1 MILKFK
7 IIKNFLFI
15 FILIFFTR
23 NILKAQ
29 NKIDISKLDLNYY
42 QKFKGKN
49 MILNVY
55 NWGEYI
61 SDGSDDSININK
73 EFEELTGIKVNYSTF
88 ASNEELYVK
97 LKVGGV
103 AYDIIIP
110 SDYMIAKLI
119 KEGLIQKLNY
129 KNIPLYTNIQPR
141 FYNTIYDPEGEYSI
155 AYTWGVNGIIYNKNL
170 VEEENIDWDILFND
184 KYAGKILMYYNPR
197 DAFGV
202 AEAYLNYSLNTTNES
217 ELREAARILKEQKPS
232 VQAYVMDEIY
242 DKMEA
247 EEAAIAVY
255 YAGDSLTMMDNNP
268 NLNFIIPKKG
278 ANLFVDA
285 LCIPSN
291 AQNVEAAELYI
302 NFLCE
307 GETALANIEYINYAS
322 PNNAA
327 IEMMSEETKNNK
339 IIYPPSEILDNCE
352 VYITLPEETNLLM
365 EELWNEILSTDNAFK
380 GWVVPLSLAII
391 AALCIIIIILRK
403 KKKRES

>member
-1 MILKFK
+1 MRTKKILL
-7 IIKNFLFI
+7 LFVL
-15 FILIFFTR
+15 ILIPTALNGQ
-23 NILKAQ
+23 NIDL
-29 NKIDISKLDLNYY
+29 SKLDLNYY
-42 QKFKGKN
+42 GKFKGQN
-49 MILNVY
+49 MVLNVY

-61 SDGSDDSININK
+61 SDGSDNSININK
-73 EFEELTGIKVNYSTF
+73 EFEEITGIKVNYSTF

-97 LKVGGV
+97 LKVGGI

-119 KEGLIQKLNY
+119 KENLIQKLNY
-129 KNIPLYTNIQPR
+129 KNIPSHTNIQPR
-141 FYNTIYDPEGEYSI
+141 FYKEIYDPNGEYSI
-155 AYTWGVNGIIYNKNL
+155 AYTWGVNGIIYNKKL
-170 VEEENIDWDILFND
+170 VDEESIDWDILFNE

-202 AEAYLNYSLNTTNES
+202 AQAYLNYSLNTTKES
-217 ELREAARILKEQKPS
+217 ELRECARILKEQKPL

-247 EEAAIAVY
+247 EEAAIGVY
-255 YAGDSLTMMDNNP
+255 YAGDSLTMIDNNT
-268 NLNFIIPKKG
+268 NLNFVIPSKG

-291 AQNVEAAELYI
+291 AENIEAAELYI

-307 GETALANIEYINYAS
+307 GEVALANIEYINYAS

-327 IEMMSEETKNNK
+327 IAMMSEETKNNE
-339 IIYPPSEILDNCE
+339 IIYPKNEILDNCE

-365 EELWNEILSTDNAFK
+365 EELWNEILSNDSAYN
-380 GWVVPLSLAII
+380 GWVVPLSLAIVV
-391 AALCIIIIILRK
+391 ALCVAIIVARK

>member
-1 MILKFK
+1 MRTKKILL
-7 IIKNFLFI
+7 LFVL
-15 FILIFFTR
+15 ILIPTALNGQ
-23 NILKAQ
+23 NIDL
-29 NKIDISKLDLNYY
+29 SKLDLNYY
-42 QKFKGKN
+42 EKFKGEN
-49 MILNVY
+49 MVLNVY

-61 SDGSDDSININK
+61 SDGSDNSININK
-73 EFEELTGIKVNYSTF
+73 EFEEITGIKVNYSTF

-97 LKVGGV
+97 LKVGGI

-119 KEGLIQKLNY
+119 KENLIQKLNY
-129 KNIPLYTNIQPR
+129 KNIPSYTNIQPR
-141 FYNTIYDPEGEYSI
+141 FYREIYDPNGEYSI
-155 AYTWGVNGIIYNKNL
+155 AYTWGVNGIIYNKKL
-170 VEEENIDWDILFND
+170 VDEKSIDWDILFNE

-202 AEAYLNYSLNTTNES
+202 AQAYLNYSLNTTKES
-217 ELREAARILKEQKPS
+217 ELRECARILKEQKPL

-247 EEAAIAVY
+247 EEAAIGVY
-255 YAGDSLTMMDNNP
+255 YAGDSLTMIDNNT
-268 NLNFIIPKKG
+268 NLNFVIPSKG

-291 AQNVEAAELYI
+291 AENIEAAELYI

-307 GETALANIEYINYAS
+307 GEVALANIEYINYAS

-327 IEMMSEETKNNK
+327 IAMMSEETKNNE
-339 IIYPPSEILDNCE
+339 IIYPKNEILDNCE
-352 VYITLPEETNLLM
+352 VYINLPEETNLLM
-365 EELWNEILSTDNAFK
+365 EELWNEILSNDSAYN
-380 GWVVPLSLAII
+380 GWVVPLSLAIVV
-391 AALCIIIIILRK
+391 ALCVAIIVARK

>member
-1 MILKFK
+1 MKAKKILL
-7 IIKNFLFI
+7 LFVL
-15 FILIFFTR
+15 ILIPTALNGQ
-23 NILKAQ
+23 NIDL
-29 NKIDISKLDLNYY
+29 SKLDLNYY
-42 QKFKGKN
+42 GKFKGQN
-49 MILNVY
+49 MVLNVY

-61 SDGSDDSININK
+61 SDGSDNSININK
-73 EFEELTGIKVNYSTF
+73 EFEEITGIKVNYSTF

-97 LKVGGV
+97 LKVGGI

-119 KEGLIQKLNY
+119 KENLIQKLNY
-129 KNIPLYTNIQPR
+129 KNIPSHTNIQPR
-141 FYNTIYDPEGEYSI
+141 FYKEIYDPNGEYSI
-155 AYTWGVNGIIYNKNL
+155 AYTWGVNGIIYNKKL
-170 VEEENIDWDILFND
+170 VDEESIDWDILFNE

-202 AEAYLNYSLNTTNES
+202 AQAYLNYSLNTTKES
-217 ELREAARILKEQKPS
+217 ELRECARILKEQKPL

-247 EEAAIAVY
+247 EEAAIGVY
-255 YAGDSLTMMDNNP
+255 YAGDSLTMIDNNT
-268 NLNFIIPKKG
+268 NLNFVIPSKG

-291 AQNVEAAELYI
+291 AENIEAAELYI

-307 GETALANIEYINYAS
+307 GEVALANIEYINYAS

-327 IEMMSEETKNNK
+327 IAMMSEETKNNE
-339 IIYPPSEILDNCE
+339 IIYPKNEILDNCE

-365 EELWNEILSTDNAFK
+365 EELWNEILSNDSAYN
-380 GWVVPLSLAII
+380 GWVVPLSLAIVV
-391 AALCIIIIILRK
+391 ALCVAIIVARK

>member
-1 MILKFK
+1 MRTKKILL
-7 IIKNFLFI
+7 LFVL
-15 FILIFFTR
+15 ILIPTVLNGQ
-23 NILKAQ
+23 NIDL
-29 NKIDISKLDLNYY
+29 SKLDLNYY
-42 QKFKGKN
+42 GKFKGQN
-49 MILNVY
+49 MVLNVY

-61 SDGSDDSININK
+61 SDGSDNSININK
-73 EFEELTGIKVNYSTF
+73 EFEEITGIKVNYSTF

-97 LKVGGV
+97 LKVGGI

-119 KEGLIQKLNY
+119 KENLIQKLNY
-129 KNIPLYTNIQPR
+129 KNIPSHTNIQPR
-141 FYNTIYDPEGEYSI
+141 FYKEIYDPNGEYSI
-155 AYTWGVNGIIYNKNL
+155 AYTWGVNGIIYNKKL
-170 VEEENIDWDILFND
+170 VDEESIDWDILFNE

-202 AEAYLNYSLNTTNES
+202 AQAYLNYSLNTTKES
-217 ELREAARILKEQKPS
+217 ELRECARILKEQKPL

-247 EEAAIAVY
+247 EEAAIGVY
-255 YAGDSLTMMDNNP
+255 YAGDSLTMIDNNT
-268 NLNFIIPKKG
+268 NLNFVIPSKG

-291 AQNVEAAELYI
+291 AENIEAAELYI

-307 GETALANIEYINYAS
+307 GEVALANIEYINYAS
-322 PNNAA
+322 PNNAS
-327 IEMMSEETKNNK
+327 IEMMSEETKNNE
-339 IIYPPSEILDNCE
+339 IIYPKNEILDNCE

-365 EELWNEILSTDNAFK
+365 EELWNEILSNDSAYN
-380 GWVVPLSLAII
+380 GWVVPLSLAIVV
-391 AALCIIIIILRK
+391 ALCVVIIVARK

>member
-42 QKFKGKN
+42 QKLKGKN

-141 FYNTIYDPEGEYSI
+141 FYNTIYDPDGEYSI
-155 AYTWGVNGIIYNKNL
+155 AYTWGVNGIIYNKKL

-291 AQNVEAAELYI
+291 AQNIEAAELYI

-327 IEMMSEETKNNK
+327 IEIMSEETKNNK

>member
-1 MILKFK
+1 MKAKKILL
-7 IIKNFLFI
+7 LFVL
-15 FILIFFTR
+15 ILIPTVLNGQ
-23 NILKAQ
+23 NIDL
-29 NKIDISKLDLNYY
+29 SKLDLNYY
-42 QKFKGKN
+42 GKFKGQN
-49 MILNVY
+49 MVLNVY

-61 SDGSDDSININK
+61 SDGSDNSININK
-73 EFEELTGIKVNYSTF
+73 EFEEITGIKVNYSTF

-97 LKVGGV
+97 LKVGGI

-119 KEGLIQKLNY
+119 KENLIQKLNY
-129 KNIPLYTNIQPR
+129 KNIPSHTNIQPR
-141 FYNTIYDPEGEYSI
+141 FYKEIYDPNGEYSI
-155 AYTWGVNGIIYNKNL
+155 AYTWGVNGIIYNKKL
-170 VEEENIDWDILFND
+170 VDEESIDWDILFNE

-202 AEAYLNYSLNTTNES
+202 AQAYLNYSLNTTKES
-217 ELREAARILKEQKPS
+217 ELRECARILKEQKPL

-247 EEAAIAVY
+247 EEAAIGVY
-255 YAGDSLTMMDNNP
+255 YAGDSLTMIDNNT
-268 NLNFIIPKKG
+268 NLNFVIPSKG

-291 AQNVEAAELYI
+291 AENIEAAELYI

-307 GETALANIEYINYAS
+307 GEVALANIEYINYAS

-327 IEMMSEETKNNK
+327 IAMMSEETKNNE
-339 IIYPPSEILDNCE
+339 IIYPKNEILDNCE

-365 EELWNEILSTDNAFK
+365 EELWNEILSNDSAYN
-380 GWVVPLSLAII
+380 GWVVPLSLAIVV
-391 AALCIIIIILRK
+391 ALCVAIIVARK

>member
-1 MILKFK
+1 MKQKKFL
-7 IIKNFLFI
+7 LFVANI
-15 FILIFFTR
+15 ILIPSILNGQ
-23 NILKAQ
+23 NIDL
-29 NKIDISKLDLNYY
+29 SKLDLNYY
-42 QKFKGKN
+42 RKFKGEN
-49 MILNVY
+49 MVLNVY

-61 SDGSDDSININK
+61 SDGLDDSININK

-97 LKVGGV
+97 LKVGGI

-119 KEGLIQKLNY
+119 KENLIQKLNY
-129 KNIPLYTNIQPR
+129 KNIPAYTNIQPR
-141 FYNTIYDPEGEYSI
+141 FYREIYDPNGEYSI
-155 AYTWGVNGIIYNKNL
+155 AYTWGVNGIIYNKKL
-170 VEEENIDWDILFND
+170 VDEENIDWDILFNE

-202 AEAYLNYSLNTTNES
+202 AQAYLNYSLNTTKEL
-217 ELREAARILKEQKPS
+217 ELRECARILKEQKPL

-247 EEAAIAVY
+247 EEAAIGVY
-255 YAGDSLTMMDNNP
+255 YAGDSLTMIDNNP
-268 NLNFIIPKKG
+268 NLNFVIPSKG

-291 AQNVEAAELYI
+291 AQNIEAAELYI

-307 GETALANIEYINYAS
+307 GEVALANIGYINYAS

-327 IEMMSEETKNNK
+327 IAIMNEETKNNK
-339 IIYPPSEILDNCE
+339 IIYPPNEILDNCE

-365 EELWNEILSTDNAFK
+365 EELWNEILSDDVTYN
-380 GWVVPLSLAII
+380 GWVVPLSLAIVV
-391 AALCIIIIILRK
+391 ALCIAIIVVRK

>member
-1 MILKFK
+1 MKLKNLSLILT
-7 IIKNFLFI
+7 L
-15 FILIFFTR
+15 ILSPT
-23 NILKAQ
+23 ILKAQ
-29 NKIDISKLDLNYY
+29 SIDLSKLDLNYY
-42 QKFKGKN
+42 QKFKGQN

-97 LKVGGV
+97 LKVGGI

-119 KEGLIQKLNY
+119 KENLIQKLNY
-129 KNIPLYTNIQPR
+129 KNIPAYTNIQPR
-141 FYNTIYDPEGEYSI
+141 FYKEAYDPNGEYSV
-155 AYTWGVNGIIYNKNL
+155 AYTWGVNGIIYNKKL
-170 VEEENIDWDILFND
+170 VNEEKIDWDILFNE
-184 KYAGKILMYYNPR
+184 KYKGKILMYYNPR

-202 AEAYLNYSLNTTNES
+202 AQAYLNYSLNTTKES
-217 ELREAARILKEQKPS
+217 ELKECARILKEQKPL

-242 DKMEA
+242 DKMES
-247 EEAAIAVY
+247 EEAAIGVY
-255 YAGDSLTMMDNNP
+255 YAGDSLTMIDNNE
-268 NLNFIIPKKG
+268 NLNFVIPSKG

-285 LCIPSN
+285 LCIPNN
-291 AQNVEAAELYI
+291 AQNVQAAELYI

-307 GETALANIEYINYAS
+307 GEVALANIEYINYAS

-327 IEMMSEETKNNK
+327 INIMSEETKNNE
-339 IIYPPSEILDNCE
+339 IIYPSSDILDNCE

-365 EELWNEILSTDNAFK
+365 EELWNEILSNDITYS

-391 AALCIIIIILRK
+391 VALCIAIIVLRK
-403 KKKRES
+403 KKKKES

>member
-1 MILKFK
+1 MRTKKILL
-7 IIKNFLFI
+7 LFVL
-15 FILIFFTR
+15 ILIPTVLNGQ
-23 NILKAQ
+23 NIDL
-29 NKIDISKLDLNYY
+29 SKLDLNYY
-42 QKFKGKN
+42 GKFKGQN
-49 MILNVY
+49 MVLNVY

-61 SDGSDDSININK
+61 SDGSDNSININK
-73 EFEELTGIKVNYSTF
+73 EFEEITGIKVNYSTF

-97 LKVGGV
+97 LKVGGI

-119 KEGLIQKLNY
+119 KENLIQKLNY
-129 KNIPLYTNIQPR
+129 KNIPSHTNIQPR
-141 FYNTIYDPEGEYSI
+141 FYKEIYDPNGEYSI
-155 AYTWGVNGIIYNKNL
+155 AYTWGVNGIIYNKKL
-170 VEEENIDWDILFND
+170 VDEKSIDWDILFNE

-202 AEAYLNYSLNTTNES
+202 AQAYLNYSLNTTKES
-217 ELREAARILKEQKPS
+217 ELRECARILKEQKPL

-247 EEAAIAVY
+247 EEAAIGVY
-255 YAGDSLTMMDNNP
+255 YAGDSLTMIDNNT
-268 NLNFIIPKKG
+268 NLNFVIPSKG

-291 AQNVEAAELYI
+291 AENIEAAELYI

-307 GETALANIEYINYAS
+307 GEVALANIEYINYAS
-322 PNNAA
+322 PNNASIA
-327 IEMMSEETKNNK
+327 MMSEETKNNE
-339 IIYPPSEILDNCE
+339 IIYPKNEILDNCE

-365 EELWNEILSTDNAFK
+365 EELWNEILSNDSAYN
-380 GWVVPLSLAII
+380 GWVVPLSLAIVV
-391 AALCIIIIILRK
+391 ALCVAIIVARK

>member
-1 MILKFK
+1 MKLK
-7 IIKNFLFI
+7 NLLLSFI
-15 FILIFFTR
+15 FILNLILSPT
-23 NILKAQ
+23 ILKAQ
-29 NKIDISKLDLNYY
+29 SIDLSKLDLNYY
-42 QKFKGKN
+42 QKFKGQN

-97 LKVGGV
+97 LKVGGI

-119 KEGLIQKLNY
+119 KENLIQKLNY
-129 KNIPLYTNIQPR
+129 KNIPAYTNIQPR
-141 FYNTIYDPEGEYSI
+141 FYREAYDPNGEYSV
-155 AYTWGVNGIIYNKNL
+155 AYTWGVNGIIYNKKL
-170 VEEENIDWDILFND
+170 VDEEKIDWDILFNE
-184 KYAGKILMYYNPR
+184 KYKGKILMYYNPR

-202 AEAYLNYSLNTTNES
+202 AQAYLNYSLNTTKES
-217 ELREAARILKEQKPS
+217 ELRECSRILKEQKPL

-242 DKMEA
+242 DKMES
-247 EEAAIAVY
+247 EEAAIGVY
-255 YAGDSLTMMDNNP
+255 YAGDSLTMIDNNE
-268 NLNFIIPKKG
+268 NLNFVIPPKG

-285 LCIPSN
+285 LCIPDN
-291 AQNVEAAELYI
+291 AQNVQAAELYI

-307 GETALANIEYINYAS
+307 GEVALANIEYINYAS

-327 IEMMSEETKNNK
+327 INIMSEETKNNK
-339 IIYPPSEILDNCE
+339 IIYPSSEILDNCE

-365 EELWNEILSTDNAFK
+365 EELWNEILSNDITYS

-391 AALCIIIIILRK
+391 VALCIAIIVLRK
-403 KKKRES
+403 KKKREN

>member
-1 MILKFK
+1 MRTKKILL
-7 IIKNFLFI
+7 LFVL
-15 FILIFFTR
+15 ILIPTALNGQ
-23 NILKAQ
+23 NIDL
-29 NKIDISKLDLNYY
+29 SKLDLNYY
-42 QKFKGKN
+42 GKFKGEN
-49 MILNVY
+49 MVLNVY

-61 SDGSDDSININK
+61 SDGSDNSININK
-73 EFEELTGIKVNYSTF
+73 EFEEITGIKVNYSTF

-97 LKVGGV
+97 LKVGGI

-119 KEGLIQKLNY
+119 KENLIQKLNY
-129 KNIPLYTNIQPR
+129 KNIPSHTNIQPR
-141 FYNTIYDPEGEYSI
+141 FYKEIYDPNGEYSI
-155 AYTWGVNGIIYNKNL
+155 AYTWGVNGIIYNKKL
-170 VEEENIDWDILFND
+170 VDEESIDWDILFNE

-202 AEAYLNYSLNTTNES
+202 AQAYLNYSLNTTKES
-217 ELREAARILKEQKPS
+217 ELRECARILKEQKPL

-247 EEAAIAVY
+247 EEAAIGVY
-255 YAGDSLTMMDNNP
+255 YAGDSLTMIDNNT
-268 NLNFIIPKKG
+268 NLNFVIPSKG

-291 AQNVEAAELYI
+291 AENIEAAELYI

-307 GETALANIEYINYAS
+307 GEVALANIEYINYAS

-327 IEMMSEETKNNK
+327 IAMMSEETKNNE
-339 IIYPPSEILDNCE
+339 IIYPKNEILDNCE

-365 EELWNEILSTDNAFK
+365 EELWNEILSNDSAYN
-380 GWVVPLSLAII
+380 GWVVPLSLAIVV
-391 AALCIIIIILRK
+391 ALCVAIIVARK